1 MQHEPTY
8 VSIGILSDRT
18 GLPVKWL
25 DQQAKLN
32 LIPSLTIGRRRLFN
46 VAAVQHALAAAAAA
60 AAAAPKAASGAATSQ
75 VGVMPGSRST

>member
-1 MQHEPTY
+1 MAHEPTY
-8 VSIGILSDRT
+8 VPIGILSDRT

-25 DQQAKLN
+25 DEQAKLN

-46 VAAVQHALAAAAAA
+46 VAAVQHALAAAAG
-60 AAAAPKAASGAATSQ
+60 APKAVSGAATSQ